1 MVRRTWVSLTMLV
14 HGRHMSLTLCVV
26 EIQWRDEF
34 PEVFRI
40 GRKAFTPL
48 EVTKILS
55 TENVIESFV
64 IGQHHTMQIVCT
76 DSHPP
81 CRIEDVT
88 NENVVMSLMHRRD
101 GKAGEVEVS
110 VFPFLQFSLLVV
122 PRVIVSLGALQE
134 SGFALTLQQ
143 TDSA

>member
-1 MVRRTWVSLTMLV
+1 MIS
-14 HGRHMSLTLCVV
+14 
-26 EIQWRDEF
+26 Q
-34 PEVFRI
+34 EVLHT
-40 GRKAFTPL
+40 GRKAFASFEFT
-48 EVTKILS
+48 EILS

-76 DSHPP
+76 DSDSP
-81 CRIEDVT
+81 CRIVDMT

-143 TDSA
+143 TDCAEF